1 MHFMY
6 IHTHSPENCLIDK
19 PQELAKMAGQ
29 MMEEAK
35 KTNIKVTTYSAHHE
49 HTIYAI
55 IEADDL
61 AALEKLLTPLTKW
74 GDASLIPVLS
84 VEQRIATFQK

>member
-1 MHFMY
+1 MY

-19 PQELAKMAGQ
+19 PQELARMAGP

-35 KTNIKVTTYSAHHE
+35 KANIKMMVYSAHHE

-61 AALEKLLTPLTKW
+61 AVLEKLLAPLTKW

-84 VEQRIATFQK
+84 MEQTMAAYQK

>member
-6 IHTHSPENCLIDK
+6 IHNHSVEKCLIDQ
-19 PQELAKMAGQ
+19 PQETQKMLVK
-29 MMEEAK
+29 MREEAQK
-35 KTNIKVTTYSAHHE
+35 ANVKITGFVAAHE

-61 AALEKLLTPLTKW
+61 VALEKVLAPLTKW
-74 GDASLIPVLS
+74 GDSSLIPV
-84 VEQRIATFQK
+84 VPIQQAT